1 MQVQFVPSSF
11 QFAVFT
17 NCFPQPQKLGGNV
30 GQDTITELLP
40 CQWDLNGVG
49 EGVVLMCWVDLWDIN
64 TVGQGR
70 IRKFMQYQN
79 SWKSQNIYTRSI
91 NEQFVHSNISMSKE
105 ILKTC

>member
-1 MQVQFVPSSF
+1 M
-11 QFAVFT
+11 
-17 NCFPQPQKLGGNV
+17 

-40 CQWDLNGVG
+40 CQWELNGVG

-79 SWKSQNIYTRSI
+79 SKIAGKVRIYI
-91 NEQFVHSNISMSKE
+91 PGPSMNSLFTATFPCRKK
-105 ILKTC
+105 L